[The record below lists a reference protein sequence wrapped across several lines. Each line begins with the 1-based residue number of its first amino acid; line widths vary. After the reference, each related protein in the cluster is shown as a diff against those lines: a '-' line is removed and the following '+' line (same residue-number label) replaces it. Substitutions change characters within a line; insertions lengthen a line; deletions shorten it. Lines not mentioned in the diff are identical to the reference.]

1 MSVVHKVY
9 IGTRNDL
16 EFLMGED
23 VINETFTVKNADGSA
38 YDFTGFTDVNLF
50 IYNGD
55 TRKRLVKTLVVD
67 TNLTI
72 PTPENGI
79 ILLNIDY
86 STDIG
91 VTLKPE
97 EYYYKLTYLD
107 ASSRTI
113 TVCFGPSKFRR

>member
-1 MSVVHKVY
+1 MSVVHNVY

-16 EFLMGED
+16 QFLIGED
-23 VINETFTVKNADGSA
+23 VINETFTVTNADGSA
-38 YDFTGFTDVNLF
+38 YDFTGFTDLNLYIF
-50 IYNGD
+50 NGD
-55 TRKRLVKTLVVD
+55 TRSRLVKTLVAT

-72 PTPENGI
+72 PTPANGI

-91 VTLKPE
+91 QTLKAE

-107 ASSRTI
+107 ASSRPI
-113 TVCFGPSKFRR
+113 TVCFGPSNFRR